1 MYKYEKQFRAENP
14 QTIGE
19 TDRQYDLSNYKD
31 WLERKLEDATKKLI
45 ENNEDMDLETLLEIN
60 IELIYCQNCGKRIV
74 IAK

>member
-1 MYKYEKQFRAENP
+1 MYKYEEQFRVENP

-19 TDRQYDLSNYKD
+19 TDQQFDLSNYKD

-60 IELIYCQNCGKRIV
+60 IMNSICLCLVKSQNK
-74 IAK
+74 